1 MNQHPALTP
10 GRGAVVT
17 GAASGI
23 GLAAARRFAGMGLR
37 VCLADLDG
45 DALRRAAAD
54 VAQIATGGAAAVR
67 AVPTDVARL
76 DDVQQ
81 LHAVMQREFGDVA
94 ILMNNAAIGDGGGPL
109 EHGDRWR
116 RLLDVNLW
124 GVIHGVQTF
133 APSMI
138 AQDAAA
144 LIVNTGSKQGITT
157 PPGNTAYN
165 VAKAG
170 VKVYTEGL
178 AHDLRNRAGCRVTA
192 HLLVPGYTFT
202 GMTARGGDKPPAA
215 WTGDQVVDFMLD
227 RLAAGDFYIL
237 CPDNEIT
244 RAIDERRI
252 QWAADDI
259 IQNRPALSRWHPDWA
274 DAFAAFMRS

>member
-1 MNQHPALTP
+1 MSQHSALTS
-10 GRGAVVT
+10 GRTAVVT

-23 GLAAARRFAGMGLR
+23 GLAAARRFAEMGLR
-37 VCLADLDG
+37 VCLADLEG
-45 DALRRAAAD
+45 DALERAAAD
-54 VAQIATGGAAAVR
+54 VANRAADGTSAVR

-76 DDVQQ
+76 DDVKR
-81 LHAVMQREFGDVA
+81 LHTTVQRDLGDIA
-94 ILMNNAAIGDGGGPL
+94 ILMNNAAIGAGGGPL
-109 EHGDRWR
+109 EDGDRWR
-116 RLLDVNLW
+116 RLLEVNLW

-138 AQDAAA
+138 AQGTPAV
-144 LIVNTGSKQGITT
+144 IVNTGSKQGITT

-178 AHDLRNRAGCRVTA
+178 EHDLRNRDGCRVTA

-202 GMTARGGDKPPAA
+202 GMTVQGGDKPPAA
-215 WTGDQVVDFMLD
+215 WTADQVVEFMLEH
-227 RLAAGDFYIL
+227 LAAGDFYIL
-237 CPDNEIT
+237 CPDNEAT

-259 IQNRPALSRWHPDWA
+259 IKNRPALSRWHPDWA
-274 DAFAAFMRS
+274 AAFAAFMKS

>member
-1 MNQHPALTP
+1 M
-10 GRGAVVT
+10 
-17 GAASGI
+17 
-23 GLAAARRFAGMGLR
+23 
-37 VCLADLDG
+37 
-45 DALRRAAAD
+45 
-54 VAQIATGGAAAVR
+54 R

-76 DDVQQ
+76 DDVQR
-81 LHAVMQREFGDVA
+81 LHAIVQRDFGDIA
-94 ILMNNAAIGDGGGPL
+94 ILMNNAAIGAGGGPL
-109 EHGDRWR
+109 EDGERWR
-116 RLLDVNLW
+116 RLLEVNLW
-124 GVIHGVQTF
+124 GVIHGAQTF

-138 AQDAAA
+138 ARGTAAV
-144 LIVNTGSKQGITT
+144 IVNTGSKQGITT

-178 AHDLRNRAGCRVTA
+178 AHDLRNRDGCRVTA

-202 GMTARGGDKPPAA
+202 GMTAQGGDKPPAA
-215 WTGDQVVDFMLD
+215 WTADQVVDFMLEH
-227 RLAAGDFYIL
+227 LAAGDFYIL
-237 CPDNEIT
+237 CPDNEAT

-274 DAFAAFMRS
+274 DAFAAFMKS